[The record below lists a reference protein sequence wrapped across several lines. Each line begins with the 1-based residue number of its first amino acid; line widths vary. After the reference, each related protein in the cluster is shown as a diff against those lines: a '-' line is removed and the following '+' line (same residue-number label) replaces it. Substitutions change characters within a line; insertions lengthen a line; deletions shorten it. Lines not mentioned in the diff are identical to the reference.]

1 MKSYFFKI
9 YFAFF
14 SLTTYTLFGQSSENL
29 KLPEPKRFIDK
40 IELFA
45 GANFSFNYGNKFI
58 ENYQDEFVM
67 NKRKIKPNYVI
78 GVGVYHPIND
88 WADINFRLMYEEKG
102 TNSQMVTPGLL
113 RKTDYTYRYLT
124 ISLAPRISLFNNTK
138 LKVSAGGFFSKI
150 RNVEGRAYALDTQNN
165 VTFVSNFNGREI
177 RELRPDGST
186 GSITFAP
193 GLKSFQNYDFG
204 ITLSLSY
211 SITINSRNELT
222 IQLQDNLGLQNINK
236 QLDVIV
242 NPPEKNHTISILI
255 GYSLNRKVKL

>member
-1 MKSYFFKI
+1 MKYVFITVLITSNAI
-9 YFAFF
+9 VWA
-14 SLTTYTLFGQSSENL
+14 QNA
-29 KLPEPKRFIDK
+29 LPELPMPKRFINK
-40 IELFA
+40 IEVFA
-45 GANFSFNYGNKFI
+45 GPSLSFNYGNKFI
-58 ENYQDEFVM
+58 ENYKDEFVM
-67 NKRKIKPNYVI
+67 NKRKIKPSYVL
-78 GVGVYHPIND
+78 GVGVYHPMND
-88 WADINFRLMYEEKG
+88 CLDINFRLMYEEKG
-102 TNSQMVTPGLL
+102 TNSQMETPGLL
-113 RKTDYTYRYLT
+113 RKTDYTYRYVT

-193 GLKSFQNYDFG
+193 GLKSFQDFDFG

-211 SITINSRNELT
+211 SITINSSNELT

-255 GYSLNRKVKL
+255 GYSLNRIVKL